1 MEESKAHKT
10 NSSHDSDGD
19 ESLPEIHLAD
29 GREASPDSQKILDYL
44 QTSLLE
50 HLEKEG
56 SDRDST
62 DSEDGAKPS
71 VSKVYPRVEF
81 INETV

>member
-1 MEESKAHKT
+1 M
-10 NSSHDSDGD
+10 
-19 ESLPEIHLAD
+19 HLAD
-29 GREASPDSQKILDYL
+29 GMEVSPDTRKILYYL

-71 VSKVYPRVEF
+71 ASKVYPRVEF
-81 INETV
+81 INKTV